1 MNGMSDQ
8 TNSGATVVSDAD
20 LALSAYHALD
30 DLRYLDQVD
39 RVLARHGDD
48 VDVLY
53 PDPAELADQGADLTV
68 LYAAMQSGMSPAAF
82 GSALAAGVD
91 LSMLSRALSLGLEP
105 GAVEDLVM
113 TYGAELGGHIA
124 NYVESKEDEAAYPD
138 PVDRV
143 MARLGE

>member
-8 TNSGATVVSDAD
+8 TNSGAMVVADAD

-53 PDPAELADQGADLTV
+53 PDPAQLADQGADLTV

-82 GSALAAGVD
+82 GSALAVGVD
-91 LSMLSRALSLGLEP
+91 VSVLSRALSFGLEP
-105 GAVEDLVM
+105 GAVDELVL
-113 TYGAELGGHIA
+113 TYGAELGGHLA
-124 NYVESKEDEAAYPD
+124 NYVESKEEAEAYPD

>member
-20 LALSAYHALD
+20 LALAAYHALD
-30 DLRYLDQVD
+30 DLRYLDQTD

-53 PDPAELADQGADLTV
+53 PDPAQLADQGADLTV

-82 GSALAAGVD
+82 GAALAVGVD
-91 LSMLSRALSLGLEP
+91 ASMLSRALSLGLEA
-105 GAVEDLVM
+105 GAVQGLVL

-124 NYVESKEDEAAYPD
+124 NYVESKEETAAYPD

-143 MARLGE
+143 LARLGE